1 MTLKEENAI
10 LLESLSNMID
20 IVFWMT
26 GSNDFSEDGQAY
38 EGWKKV
44 QPDVTAA
51 KKLVDSYVMKEDN
64 YYEETA
70 NKEEAK
76 DTDEMPA
83 KVGTDVIP
91 GTDTMYRPY
100 REPQVDNSAVENH
113 ETAGQDSDGQTTIS
127 KDSYPSTEVS

>member
-10 LLESLSNMID
+10 LLESLSKLID
-20 IVFWMT
+20 VVYWMT
-26 GSNDFSEDGQAY
+26 GSNDFTPEGQAY

-44 QPDVTAA
+44 QPEVEAA

-70 NKEEAK
+70 NDEDAK
-76 DTDEMPA
+76 DSDL
-83 KVGTDVIP
+83 IP

-100 REPQVDNSAVENH
+100 REPLIDNSAVENH
-113 ETAGQDSDGQTTIS
+113 ETAGQDSDGQNTVNQNQ
-127 KDSYPSTEVS
+127 YPSTEISG